1 MLGIDAEV
9 ALALVSVRGSSTGTY
24 LDRAHRG
31 RAGID
36 QFELGGRTSLRHMA
50 VEDSSAKSPGARARN
65 IVMFAT
71 VVLGATL
78 AFIWFLVVP
87 MEAVC
92 PAIYPAPPGC
102 TAEDRRSAAVTWT
115 IVVALVYLLSVTV
128 ALTLGRGRRWS
139 THAAKL
145 VLGFVAII
153 SIGAVQGSTGY
164 VWY

>member
-1 MLGIDAEV
+1 MAADDSPARSPDAR
-9 ALALVSVRGSSTGTY
+9 VRN
-24 LDRAHRG
+24 
-31 RAGID
+31 
-36 QFELGGRTSLRHMA
+36 
-50 VEDSSAKSPGARARN
+50 V
-65 IVMFAT
+65 VMFAT

-115 IVVALVYLLSVTV
+115 IIVALVYVLSVAV
-128 ALTLGRGRRWS
+128 ALTLGRGRRWL
-139 THAAKL
+139 THAAML

-153 SIGAVQGSTGY
+153 GIGAVQGSTGY